1 MNDDVLIDL
10 KEDINEEKYIY
21 DMFLINR
28 SIENIEHILKS
39 NFENYG
45 KG

>member
-1 MNDDVLIDL
+1 MCDCF
-10 KEDINEEKYIY
+10 KRDINDEDEYIS
-21 DMFLINR
+21 MTCVLINR